1 MQTHIRKVRAALDID
16 YIWEEMK
23 LKAYNW
29 ATLGCGVIANQ
40 LAQAMEKEG
49 RTLYGIANRTY
60 QKAVD
65 FAEKYN
71 VSRVYE
77 SMEELYTD
85 KNVDIIY
92 ISTPHNTHIQ
102 FLREALKH

>member
-1 MQTHIRKVRAALDID
+1 
-16 YIWEEMK
+16 MK
-23 LKAYNW
+23 TYNW

-49 RTLYGIANRTY
+49 RTFYGIANRTY

-102 FLREALKH
+102 FLREALKHGKHVICEKSITLNSEELEEAK